1 VRPSLARKS
10 VSRRDPTDRPAGIGA
25 PRATIAF
32 GLFGAAAI
40 HAAVIESHLEEAAP
54 SAAFFAVLAVVQLS
68 LALLV
73 LARARSVT
81 GLAVATSAFAA
92 LLWTVTRLTSL
103 PGLGVAAEP
112 VDLPGGV
119 ATAYELAVIAGAVV
133 DRRAAPGATERRTAP
148 WVIGSSA
155 FVAGASLLVT
165 LVGAG
170 EEHRGHSVVHLL
182 FVAPAFVA
190 FMAYVALETRRGAL
204 ALPTV
209 ARSPDP

>member
-1 VRPSLARKS
+1 LIR
-10 VSRRDPTDRPAGIGA
+10 TDRPAGIGA

-73 LARARSVT
+73 LARDARSVT

-119 ATAYELAVIAGAVV
+119 ATASELAVIAGAVV

-170 EEHRGHSVVHLL
+170 EEHRGHSAVHLL

-209 ARSPDP
+209 ARLPDP

>member
-1 VRPSLARKS
+1 VIR
-10 VSRRDPTDRPAGIGA
+10 TDRPAGIGA

-54 SAAFFAVLAVVQLS
+54 SGAFFAVLAVVQLS

-119 ATAYELAVIAGAVV
+119 ATAYEFAVIAGAVV

-170 EEHRGHSVVHLL
+170 EEHRGHSAVHLL

>member
-1 VRPSLARKS
+1 
-10 VSRRDPTDRPAGIGA
+10 
-25 PRATIAF
+25 
-32 GLFGAAAI
+32 
-40 HAAVIESHLEEAAP
+40 
-54 SAAFFAVLAVVQLS
+54 VLAVVQLS

-209 ARSPDP
+209 ARLPDP